1 MALYTLDNPDHLPQV
16 APLLTREDTLLLL
29 GAATT
34 LLVTARDQLQKS
46 DAAVK
51 ALNDDITVLGLQ
63 LDQET
68 TTFSAS
74 YQDWVDLALE
84 HQQHVHWR

>member
-16 APLLTREDTLLLL
+16 APLLTREDALLLL

-34 LLVTARDQLQKS
+34 LLFTNREQLQKS
-46 DAAVK
+46 HATIK
-51 ALNDDITVLGLQ
+51 ALNDDMMVLGLQ

-68 TTFSAS
+68 GEFSAS
-74 YQDWVDLALE
+74 YKDWVDLALE